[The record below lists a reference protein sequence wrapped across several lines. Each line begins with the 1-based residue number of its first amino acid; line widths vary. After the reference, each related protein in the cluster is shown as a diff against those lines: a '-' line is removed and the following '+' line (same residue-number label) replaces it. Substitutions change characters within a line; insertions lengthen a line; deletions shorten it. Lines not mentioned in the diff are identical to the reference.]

1 MGQNNKKY
9 LDYAGLEKLVDMGAV
24 VPHPHQTA
32 VETPGAYKVAFDE
45 HGHITSTSA
54 LTAADLKLDTAL
66 HFIGV
71 SSTDPA
77 TGTVTCAARP
87 DNDFQPGDVCIY
99 KRTKAVG
106 DKNQGD
112 FYDNGTDPETYYEE
126 YIYTGAAWE
135 LLGDA
140 DSYALKDVEVNGDGT
155 YITGGG
161 DLSQDRTLSH
171 KTYDAVATG
180 VRAIGRDSGGHVV
193 IGKSIGMADAG
204 EFTHT
209 HSHATSTTIAKDTY
223 VTGITPTTTKLDLSQ
238 TQVKTVV
245 TSVPGAFKKLETTS
259 ITGVSGSNDYSASK
273 ATAGTAKAV
282 AKVGTAVVYGTADVG
297 TTVTGLAKRAASQTN
312 VGNANRATTATVVGN
327 ANVGTA
333 VVYGKANVGTAVT
346 YGTANVGDK
355 VSVATRAST
364 NTNVGNA
371 NVGSTVSVL
380 NGVSVKSITQPTATV
395 STKANNVAKDTF
407 TAAVTGECLELTP
420 VTISVSLSNVGV
432 ELDTSSDEVTQAA
445 ASSTYIYGVGDV
457 TDITPAVAAPAT
469 QTLTP
474 AVAAPNTQTLTPAA
488 LSEDEIYG
496 AVDSNTYIYGVTD
509 AQETVT
515 SATAADTSRKIT
527 PAVDNGTIT
536 PYTFTAVNFTVPTA
550 ASTATVVATG
560 DLTTTGNG
568 ADVMI
573 GTGTL
578 GTVDVLGKDTA
589 IVSGTTGDVELV
601 SAIEAPKNA
610 AVTFTGST
618 DEDSFTHESHTHT
631 LFEAQ
636 N

>member
-32 VETPGAYKVAFDE
+32 VGTPGAYKVAFDE

-66 HFIGV
+66 HFIGT

-77 TGTVTCAARP
+77 TGVVTCAARP

-99 KRTKAVG
+99 KRTKKDG

-140 DSYALKDVEVNGDGT
+140 DSYALKDVEVEGDGT
-155 YITGGG
+155 YILGGG

-171 KTYDAVATG
+171 KTYTAVAAGIRT
-180 VRAIGRDSGGHVV
+180 IGRDSGGHVV
-193 IGKSIGMADAG
+193 IGKGIGVTDDG

-209 HSHATSTTIAKDTY
+209 HSHTTSTPIAKDTY
-223 VTGITPTTTKLDLSQ
+223 VTAVNPTKTKLDLSQ
-238 TQVKTVV
+238 NQVKTVV

-259 ITGVSGSNDYSASK
+259 ITGVSGSTDYSASK
-273 ATAGTAKAV
+273 AVAGTAKAV
-282 AKVGTAVVYGTADVG
+282 ATTGTAVVYGTADVG
-297 TTVTGLAKRAASQTN
+297 DTVTGLAKRAASQTN
-312 VGNANRATTATVVGN
+312 VGNANRATTATVIGN
-327 ANVGTA
+327 ANVGNA
-333 VVYGKANVGTAVT
+333 VR
-346 YGTANVGDK
+346 YGTANVGTATRYGTADVGNA
-355 VSVATRAST
+355 VSVATRAAS

-380 NGVSVKSITQPTATV
+380 NDVSVKSITQPIATV
-395 STKANNVAKDTF
+395 STKANNTAKDTF
-407 TAAVTGECLELTP
+407 TAAVNGECLELTP

-432 ELDTSSDEVTQAA
+432 ELETSSDEVTQAA
-445 ASSTYIYGVGDV
+445 ASNTYIYGVGDV
-457 TDITPAVAAPAT
+457 TDITPAVAAPST

-474 AVAAPNTQTLTPAA
+474 AVAAPSTQTLTPAA

-496 AVDSNTYIYGVTD
+496 AVDSSTYIYGVTAD
-509 AQETVT
+509 QVSVT
-515 SATAADTSRKIT
+515 SATDADTSRKII

-550 ASTATVVATG
+550 ATATIVATG

-573 GTGTL
+573 GAGTL
-578 GTVDVLGKDTA
+578 GTVDVLGKDTT

>member
-54 LTAADLKLDTAL
+54 LTAADLSLDTAL

-71 SSTDPA
+71 STTDPA

-99 KRTKAVG
+99 KRA
-106 DKNQGD
+106 D
-112 FYDNGTDPETYYEE
+112 ETNYEE
-126 YIYTGAAWE
+126 YIYTGSSWE

-140 DSYALKDVEVNGDGT
+140 DSYALKSITITSGNE

-161 DLSQDRTLSH
+161 DLSDNRTLSH

-180 VRAIGRDSGGHVV
+180 VRTIGRDSGGHVV
-193 IGKSIGMADAG
+193 IGKGIGVADAG

-209 HSHATSTTIAKDTY
+209 HSHSTSTPIAKDTY
-223 VTGITPTTTKLDLSQ
+223 VTSVTPTTTKLDLSQ

-282 AKVGTAVVYGTADVG
+282 ATTGTAVVYGTADVG
-297 TTVTGLAKRAASQTN
+297 DTVTGLAKRASSQTN

-346 YGTANVGDK
+346 YGTADVGTA
-355 VSVATRAST
+355 VSVATRAT
-364 NTNVGNA
+364 NNTNVGNA

-380 NGVSVKSITQPTATV
+380 KDVSVKSITQPIATV
-395 STKANNVAKDTF
+395 STKANNTAKDTF
-407 TAAVTGECLELTP
+407 TAAVNGECLELTP
-420 VTISVSLSNVGV
+420 LTISVSLSNVGV
-432 ELDTSSDEVTQAA
+432 ELATSDEEVTQAA
-445 ASSTYIYGVGDV
+445 ASNTYIYGVGDV

-469 QTLTP
+469 QKITP
-474 AVAAPNTQTLTPAA
+474 AVAAPSTQTLTPAA
-488 LSEDEIYG
+488 MSSDEIYG
-496 AVDSNTYIYGVTD
+496 AVDSSTYIYGVTAD
-509 AQETVT
+509 QVSVT
-515 SATAADTSRKIT
+515 SATDADTSRKIT

-550 ASTATVVATG
+550 ATATIVATG
-560 DLTTTGNG
+560 ELTTTGDG

-578 GTVDVLGKDTA
+578 GTIDVLGKDTT

-618 DEDSFTHESHTHT
+618 DEDSFTYESHTHT